1 MLEDQRRMKFTIAIE
16 TGTDRSAYGV
26 AVPEFPGCFSAGESA
41 EQAVENA
48 REAIAAYCEIAA
60 EEGKVL
66 PAVRPMSEWIKDP
79 QYAGWTFESVE
90 VLLEAV
96 RRS

>member
-1 MLEDQRRMKFTIAIE
+1 
-16 TGTDRSAYGV
+16 
-26 AVPEFPGCFSAGESA
+26 
-41 EQAVENA
+41 
-48 REAIAAYCEIAA
+48 
-60 EEGKVL
+60 L